1 MDETELLKKYNSLY
15 LEIIMKYKDYI
26 EEQEGLYVA
35 ELPKLVTPSDE
46 SVKGLAA
53 IIASKFQD
61 YNYADNFYDAAQLS
75 YEFVKDSITSVT
87 LPIQFWL
94 RPGLTINYAAGD
106 VFDKAVLLC
115 SLLIA
120 LGNPSTK
127 IIIVIDENRRSFVV
141 YFEFKEKVTAIDLE
155 KGISTFGV
163 RDELLKSLG
172 VEEDGEATAYEFN
185 DRMYND
191 IA

>member
-75 YEFVKDSITSVT
+75 YEFVRDSITNVT

-94 RPGLTINYAAGD
+94 KPSLTINYAAGD
-106 VFDKAVLLC
+106 VFDKAVLFC

-141 YFEFKEKVTAIDLE
+141 YFEFKEKITAINIE
-155 KGISTFGV
+155 KGISPFQD
-163 RDELLKSLG
+163 REELLKSLG
-172 VEEDGEATAYEFN
+172 VAEKSEASAYEFN
-185 DRMYND
+185 DRMYTD